1 MDHPPNGGFFIM
13 IIWKQNR
20 IIPESLRSIIFR
32 RIEKEHND
40 KEKFYTS
47 YNSSTFSDII
57 DAAGSSHT
65 KLEVYSQT
73 VCRVY
78 QLPNAITP
86 RRKATVSNPSQ
97 CRYNANHAQ

>member
-40 KEKFYTS
+40 KENFILLTILQP
-47 YNSSTFSDII
+47 FLI
-57 DAAGSSHT
+57 
-65 KLEVYSQT
+65 
-73 VCRVY
+73 
-78 QLPNAITP
+78 
-86 RRKATVSNPSQ
+86 
-97 CRYNANHAQ
+97 